1 MSYLINDELIWIMTP
16 KCASYSVENALKK
29 SNLKIENYNPPS
41 TIFNVGHHNHYTLE
55 ASITRFG
62 KKETI
67 CITRDWF
74 SKWLSALDYIFTQ
87 IEFGTNYEPIIK
99 WEDVD
104 NDFIYRFFDD
114 KFINDLHTILDENIN
129 NCFIKLLKPNY
140 LLSNIN
146 TDNDFIDKKNSVSML
161 ISNKYWLSNQ
171 KCTYEF
177 DIKELDKFV
186 DFIYKKYGE
195 KLIINFDNVSSH
207 RTNKI
212 IKNDELKNWVWDKFE
227 KPFEKSNNLI

>member
-1 MSYLINDELIWIMTP
+1 MTP
-16 KCASYSVENALKK
+16 KCASYSVENSLKK
-29 SNLKIENYNPPS
+29 SNLKIESYNPPS
-41 TIFNVGHHNHYTLE
+41 TIFNVGHHIHHTLNS
-55 ASITRFG
+55 SITRFG

-74 SKWLSALDYIFTQ
+74 SKWLSALDFIFTQ
-87 IEFGTNYEPIIK
+87 IEFHTNYEPIIK
-99 WEDVD
+99 WQDID
-104 NDFIYRFFDD
+104 NDCIYRLFDD
-114 KFINDLHTILDENIN
+114 KFINDLHTILDKNIN

-140 LLSNIN
+140 LLSNII

-171 KCTYEF
+171 RCTYEF

-186 DFIYKKYGE
+186 DLIEKKFGE

-207 RTNKI
+207 RPNKI
-212 IKNDELKNWVWDKFE
+212 IKNDELRNWVWDKFE
-227 KPFEKSNNLI
+227 KRFEKSNNLI

>member
-16 KCASYSVENALKK
+16 KCASYSIENSLKK
-29 SNLKIENYNPPS
+29 SNLKIESYNPPS
-41 TIFNVGHHNHYTLE
+41 TIFNVGHHNHHTLNS
-55 ASITRFG
+55 SITRFG

-74 SKWLSALDYIFTQ
+74 SKWFSALDYIFTQ

-99 WEDVD
+99 WEDID
-104 NDFIYRFFDD
+104 NDCIYKLFDD

-129 NCFIKLLKPNY
+129 NCFIKLLKPSY
-140 LLSNIN
+140 LLSDIIKE
-146 TDNDFIDKKNSVSML
+146 NDFIDKKNSVSML
-161 ISNKYWLSNQ
+161 ISNKFWLSNQ

-186 DFIYKKYGE
+186 DLIEQKFGE
-195 KLIINFDNVSSH
+195 KLIIHFDNVSSH
-207 RTNKI
+207 RPNRI

-227 KPFEKSNNLI
+227 KPFEKNNNLI

>member
-55 ASITRFG
+55 ASIRRFG

-114 KFINDLHTILDENIN
+114 KFINELHTILDENIN
-129 NCFIKLLKPNY
+129 NCFKRLLNPNY
-140 LLSNIN
+140 VLSDIVEDSDFIN
-146 TDNDFIDKKNSVSML
+146 TKNVVSRL

-171 KCTYEF
+171 
-177 DIKELDKFV
+177 
-186 DFIYKKYGE
+186 
-195 KLIINFDNVSSH
+195 
-207 RTNKI
+207 
-212 IKNDELKNWVWDKFE
+212 
-227 KPFEKSNNLI
+227 

>member
-1 MSYLINDELIWIMTP
+1 MSYLINNELIWIMTP
-16 KCASYSVENALKK
+16 KCASYSVENSLKK
-29 SNLKIENYNPPS
+29 SNLKIESYNPPS
-41 TIFNVGHHNHYTLE
+41 TIFNVGHHIHHTLNS
-55 ASITRFG
+55 SITRFG

-74 SKWLSALDYIFTQ
+74 SKWLSALDFIFTQ
-87 IEFGTNYEPIIK
+87 IEFHTNYEPIIK
-99 WEDVD
+99 WQDID
-104 NDFIYRFFDD
+104 NDCIYRLFDD
-114 KFINDLHTILDENIN
+114 KFINDLHTILDKNIN

-140 LLSNIN
+140 LLSNII

-171 KCTYEF
+171 RCTYEF

-186 DFIYKKYGE
+186 DLIEKKFGE

-207 RTNKI
+207 RPNKI
-212 IKNDELKNWVWDKFE
+212 IKNDELRNWVWDKFE
-227 KPFEKSNNLI
+227 KRFEKSNNLI